1 MTDIARKRTF
11 TQITKDEVVKPA
23 KLDKAIKKQKKQ
35 EQPAKKEEHGEAA
48 PANDEK
54 D

>member
-23 KLDKAIKKQKKQ
+23 KLEKAIKKQKKQ
-35 EQPAKKEEHGEAA
+35 EQPTKKEENVVAA